1 MFSKFKLNDI
11 VYSDFKE
18 YESLGKEYYAKIQ
31 TDIQSSLKE
40 FIGIALLLQNACSGA
55 FHQR

>member
-40 FIGIALLLQNACSGA
+40 FIGIDRLEKCL
-55 FHQR
+55 

>member
-18 YESLGKEYYAKIQ
+18 YESLGKEYYTKIQ

-40 FIGIALLLQNACSGA
+40 FIGIDGVIDGCLLYTSRCV
-55 FHQR
+55 